1 MTPHARGFLFTLALA
16 SVAPAALA
24 EPPDLNTEAETL
36 FQAAKALRTAGKYRE
51 ACDAFAQSKRIDPGV
66 GVSLNLADCYEHIG
80 KSASAWVEFR
90 EAETRAKERNDT
102 RAAVAQ
108 KRAAALE
115 ARLSRVEIRI
125 APVPAPGTEVKVNGG
140 SPLSL
145 ADLSGVPV
153 DPGYYEITFRSAGRA
168 ARIASAHVEPGRTV
182 TVTFEAGSPSPNRP
196 VPAPPAP
203 APSVPAPIAVA
214 TAPAAPATPPQLAPR
229 TLLECYLIGLGVVG
243 VGTGAGLLVV
253 KNNSM
258 SNGTADAAPT
268 YDQRAATAS
277 SIAFGIGGAA
287 LVTAA
292 IVYLTAPA
300 SKDTALVIAPAPL
313 TGGAG
318 AFLRGQF

>member
-1 MTPHARGFLFTLALA
+1 MTPHARGFLLTLALA

-51 ACDAFAQSKRIDPGV
+51 ACDAFAQSKRLDPGV

-90 EAETRAKERNDT
+90 DAETRAKERNDT

-125 APVPAPGTEVKVNGG
+125 APVPAAGTEVKVDGG
-140 SPLSL
+140 APLSL

-153 DPGYYEITFRSAGRA
+153 DPGDHEITLRSAGRA
-168 ARIASAHVEPGRTV
+168 ARIASAHVEPGATV
-182 TVTFEAGSPSPNRP
+182 TVTFEAGSPSPDR
-196 VPAPPAP
+196 PAPAPP

-214 TAPAAPATPPQLAPR
+214 TASAAPATPPQLAPR
-229 TLLECYLIGLGVVG
+229 TLLECYLVGLGVVG

-253 KNNSM
+253 KNDSM
-258 SNGTADAAPT
+258 SNGTADGAPT

-287 LVTAA
+287 LVTAV

-300 SKDTALVIAPAPL
+300 SKDTALVVAPAPL